1 MMLWIDKRKCV
12 TCVTHR
18 HMGNSVGVFKMEK
31 TTLEMDVERMETAE
45 DMELVLEAVKEIG
58 FENLSLMETQ
68 TILMNRELADGIREI
83 VEASER
89 EKKVVE
95 VYKRL
100 TGDTEAIFTEK
111 TDMAR
116 FVLAVEDCVRSELG
130 NGNRAVVNV
139 EKKDDRGRKPPVKLA
154 ECLVDVFK
162 GKQTLNL
169 ENIVDGLCDRRY
181 SAENPTKRLY
191 ITWSVSWGILNLNGG
206 LYSINKPNMRE
217 IFNL

>member
-1 MMLWIDKRKCV
+1 
-12 TCVTHR
+12 
-18 HMGNSVGVFKMEK
+18 MEK